1 LPKTYNTI
9 NWGLLGI
16 GKPPPPIHPHPE
28 SFIVI
33 IYSCSNWNDGD
44 WPPNHTSIYFESDLE
59 EAIER
64 VTTSIYEYDEAYDI
78 DIENVVNDDGV
89 NYKKY
94 LEGINFE
101 KRMEKAL
108 KDNVNFPYV
117 AAYIPN
123 IFLKGCKQIFDF
135 QLANNDFVTH
145 EMYIFYKPGGV

>member
-1 LPKTYNTI
+1 LPKTCNTI

-16 GKPPPPIHPHPE
+16 GKPPPPPQNSE
-28 SFIVI
+28 SFIVL
-33 IYSCSNWNDGD
+33 IYYCANEFFGGV

-59 EAIER
+59 KAIER
-64 VTTSIYEYDEAYDI
+64 VTTSIYEYDEDI
-78 DIENVVNDDGV
+78 PIEEVVNDDGF

-101 KRMEKAL
+101 KRMKEAL

-117 AAYIPN
+117 AACMPN

-135 QLANNDFVTH
+135 QLTNNEMTTH
-145 EMYIFYKPGGV
+145 EMYIFYKPRGV